1 MKMGMSRLLIALA
14 AVAAG
19 GAIYAAA
26 GRYTPVQE
34 NAGRETV
41 ELNLL
46 MSLGGDG
53 LREDYMRERLAAYE
67 AANPDVRVI
76 PTFVESDTL
85 AFLKLLYAGK
95 GYHYDVV
102 CMGDDSMLS
111 AAEQR
116 LIYPMDEFVMG
127 HLGLAWLDAVPG
139 ACLENTM
146 SGGKIYGLPFI
157 KSRLKVYYRDG
168 GDGENAASAA
178 DRAGKGGEAG
188 GNGGAGGNGAAVVYG
203 AGKSGGIGGN
213 GAAGAGGAG
222 KIPTPVSLEALLK
235 ASGGKRLGLPVSVLL
250 RDLLLSTDSSGWD
263 ALLGETERYQVDRPE
278 RAALLRAMK
287 AGLERGTLVD
297 GDNQTLM
304 EEFAAGRL
312 DAVVLEEIYREEL
325 ERRAGETLSGAGLW
339 RTEQTPWLLQGC
351 NLYLANR
358 GIPHDYGPAWE
369 LVEYLVR
376 DGEFDARTGEER
388 DMDYKRTLSRKNT
401 KAYLIVDRMIA
412 EFLHGDEDC
421 GELLKGLQS
430 QLDTALGE

>member
-19 GAIYAAA
+19 GAIFAAA
-26 GRYTPVQE
+26 RRYTPAQD

-53 LREDYMRERLAAYE
+53 MREEYMRRRLDAYGE
-67 AANPDVRVI
+67 LNPDVKVSA
-76 PTFVESDTL
+76 TFVESDTL
-85 AFLKLLYAGK
+85 VFLKLLYAGK

-111 AAEQR
+111 AAEQK
-116 LIYPMDEFVMG
+116 LIYPMDEFVMRD
-127 HLGLAWLDAVPG
+127 LGLAWLDAVPG
-139 ACLENTM
+139 ACLENTV
-146 SGGKIYGLPFI
+146 SGGKIYGLPFL
-157 KSRLKVYYRDG
+157 KSRLKVYYRDEG
-168 GDGENAASAA
+168 G
-178 DRAGKGGEAG
+178 
-188 GNGGAGGNGAAVVYG
+188 G
-203 AGKSGGIGGN
+203 AGKSGGVGE
-213 GAAGAGGAG
+213 
-222 KIPTPVSLEALLK
+222 IPAPVSLEALLQT
-235 ASGGKRLGLPVSVLL
+235 SGGKRLGLPVSVLL

-287 AGLERGTLVD
+287 TGLERGTLVD

-304 EEFAAGRL
+304 EEFAGGRL
-312 DAVVLEEIYREEL
+312 DAVVLEETYGEEL
-325 ERRAGETLSGAGLW
+325 ERRAGETLSAAGLW

-401 KAYLIVDRMIA
+401 KAYLIVDRVIA

>member
-1 MKMGMSRLLIALA
+1 M
-14 AVAAG
+14 
-19 GAIYAAA
+19 
-26 GRYTPVQE
+26 
-34 NAGRETV
+34 

-53 LREDYMRERLAAYE
+53 MREEYMRRRLDAYGE
-67 AANPDVRVI
+67 LNPDVKVSA
-76 PTFVESDTL
+76 TFVESDTL
-85 AFLKLLYAGK
+85 VFLKLLYAGK

-111 AAEQR
+111 AAEQK
-116 LIYPMDEFVMG
+116 LIYPMDEFVMRD
-127 HLGLAWLDAVPG
+127 LGLAWLDAVPG
-139 ACLENTM
+139 ACLENTV
-146 SGGKIYGLPFI
+146 SGGKIYGLPFL
-157 KSRLKVYYRDG
+157 KSRLKVYYRDEG
-168 GDGENAASAA
+168 G
-178 DRAGKGGEAG
+178 
-188 GNGGAGGNGAAVVYG
+188 G
-203 AGKSGGIGGN
+203 AGKSGGVGENGAAGAGVAGGN

-222 KIPTPVSLEALLK
+222 EIPAPVSLEALLQT
-235 ASGGKRLGLPVSVLL
+235 SGGKRLGLPVSVLL

-287 AGLERGTLVD
+287 TGLERGTLVD

-304 EEFAAGRL
+304 EEFAGGRL
-312 DAVVLEEIYREEL
+312 DAVVLEETYGEEL
-325 ERRAGETLSGAGLW
+325 ERRAGETLSAAGLW

-412 EFLHGDEDC
+412 DFLHGDEDC
-421 GELLKGLQS
+421 GELLRGLQS

>member
-19 GAIYAAA
+19 GAIFAAA
-26 GRYTPVQE
+26 RRYTPAQD

-53 LREDYMRERLAAYE
+53 MREEYMRRRLDAYGE
-67 AANPDVRVI
+67 LNPDVKVSA
-76 PTFVESDTL
+76 TFVESDTL
-85 AFLKLLYAGK
+85 VFLKLLYAGK

-111 AAEQR
+111 AAEQK
-116 LIYPMDEFVMG
+116 LIYPMDEFVMRD
-127 HLGLAWLDAVPG
+127 LGLAWLDAVPG
-139 ACLENTM
+139 ACLENTV
-146 SGGKIYGLPFI
+146 SGGKIYGLPFL
-157 KSRLKVYYRDG
+157 KSRLKVYYRDEG
-168 GDGENAASAA
+168 GG
-178 DRAGKGGEAG
+178 AGKS
-188 GNGGAGGNGAAVVYG
+188 GGAGGNGAVG
-203 AGKSGGIGGN
+203 AGGAGGN

-222 KIPTPVSLEALLK
+222 EIPAPVSLEALLQT
-235 ASGGKRLGLPVSVLL
+235 SGGKRLGLPVSVLL

-287 AGLERGTLVD
+287 TGLERGTLVD

-304 EEFAAGRL
+304 EEFAGGRL
-312 DAVVLEEIYREEL
+312 DAVVLEEIYGEEL

-376 DGEFDARTGEER
+376 DGEFDARTGEEH

-412 EFLHGDEDC
+412 DFLHGDEDC
-421 GELLKGLQS
+421 GELLRGLQS

>member
-1 MKMGMSRLLIALA
+1 MKMGMGRLLIALA

-19 GAIYAAA
+19 GAIFAAA
-26 GRYTPVQE
+26 RRYTPAQE

-53 LREDYMRERLAAYE
+53 MREEYMRQRLDAYGE
-67 AANPDVRVI
+67 LNPDVRVSA
-76 PTFVESDTL
+76 TFVESDTL
-85 AFLKLLYAGK
+85 VFLKLLYAGK

-111 AAEQR
+111 AAEQK
-116 LIYPMDEFVMG
+116 LIYPMDEFVMRD
-127 HLGLAWLDAVPG
+127 LGLAWLDAVPG

-157 KSRLKVYYRDG
+157 KSRLKVYYRDEG
-168 GDGENAASAA
+168 GGAEESGGAGAYG
-178 DRAGKGGEAG
+178 AGKGGGIGENGAPGAG
-188 GNGGAGGNGAAVVYG
+188 VAGGNGASG
-203 AGKSGGIGGN
+203 AGV
-213 GAAGAGGAG
+213 ARE
-222 KIPTPVSLEALLK
+222 IPAPVSLEALLQT
-235 ASGGKRLGLPVSVLL
+235 SGGKRLGLPVSVLL

-278 RAALLRAMK
+278 RAELLRAMK
-287 AGLERGTLVD
+287 AGLEQGTLVD

-304 EEFAAGRL
+304 EEFAGGRL
-312 DAVVLEEIYREEL
+312 DAVVLEELYGEEL
-325 ERRAGETLSGAGLW
+325 ERRAGETLSGVGLW

-401 KAYLIVDRMIA
+401 KAYLIVDRVIA

>member
-19 GAIYAAA
+19 GAIFAAA
-26 GRYTPVQE
+26 RRYTPVQD

-53 LREDYMRERLAAYE
+53 MREEYMRRRLDAYGE
-67 AANPDVRVI
+67 LNPDVKVSA
-76 PTFVESDTL
+76 TFVESDTL
-85 AFLKLLYAGK
+85 VFLKLLYAGK

-111 AAEQR
+111 AAEQK
-116 LIYPMDEFVMG
+116 LIYPMDEFVMRD
-127 HLGLAWLDAVPG
+127 LGLAWLEAVPG
-139 ACLENTM
+139 ACLENTV
-146 SGGKIYGLPFI
+146 SGGKIYGLPFL
-157 KSRLKVYYRDG
+157 KSRLKVYYRDEG
-168 GDGENAASAA
+168 G
-178 DRAGKGGEAG
+178 
-188 GNGGAGGNGAAVVYG
+188 G
-203 AGKSGGIGGN
+203 AGKSGGVGENGAAGAGVAGGN

-222 KIPTPVSLEALLK
+222 EIPAPVSLEALLQT
-235 ASGGKRLGLPVSVLL
+235 SGGKRLGLPVSVLL

-287 AGLERGTLVD
+287 TGLERGTLVD

-304 EEFAAGRL
+304 EEFAGGRL
-312 DAVVLEEIYREEL
+312 DAVVLEEIYGEEL

-376 DGEFDARTGEER
+376 DGEFDARTGEEH

-412 EFLHGDEDC
+412 DFLHGDEDC
-421 GELLKGLQS
+421 GELLRGLQS

>member
-19 GAIYAAA
+19 GAIFAAA
-26 GRYTPVQE
+26 RRYTPVQD

-53 LREDYMRERLAAYE
+53 MREEYMRRRLDAYGE
-67 AANPDVRVI
+67 LNPDVKVSA
-76 PTFVESDTL
+76 TFVESDTL
-85 AFLKLLYAGK
+85 VFLKLLYAGK

-111 AAEQR
+111 AAEQK
-116 LIYPMDEFVMG
+116 LIYPMDEFVMRD
-127 HLGLAWLDAVPG
+127 LGLAWLDAVPG
-139 ACLENTM
+139 ACLENTV
-146 SGGKIYGLPFI
+146 SGGKIYGLPFL
-157 KSRLKVYYRDG
+157 KSRLKVYYRDEG
-168 GDGENAASAA
+168 G
-178 DRAGKGGEAG
+178 
-188 GNGGAGGNGAAVVYG
+188 G
-203 AGKSGGIGGN
+203 AGKSGGVGE
-213 GAAGAGGAG
+213 
-222 KIPTPVSLEALLK
+222 IPAPVSLEALLQT
-235 ASGGKRLGLPVSVLL
+235 SGGKRLGLPVSVLL

-287 AGLERGTLVD
+287 TGLERGTLVD

-304 EEFAAGRL
+304 EEFAGGRL
-312 DAVVLEEIYREEL
+312 DAVVLEETYGEEL
-325 ERRAGETLSGAGLW
+325 ERRAGETLSAAGLW

-412 EFLHGDEDC
+412 DFLHGDEDC
-421 GELLKGLQS
+421 GELLRGLQS

>member
-1 MKMGMSRLLIALA
+1 
-14 AVAAG
+14 
-19 GAIYAAA
+19 
-26 GRYTPVQE
+26 
-34 NAGRETV
+34 
-41 ELNLL
+41 
-46 MSLGGDG
+46 
-53 LREDYMRERLAAYE
+53 
-67 AANPDVRVI
+67 
-76 PTFVESDTL
+76 
-85 AFLKLLYAGK
+85 
-95 GYHYDVV
+95 
-102 CMGDDSMLS
+102 
-111 AAEQR
+111 
-116 LIYPMDEFVMG
+116 
-127 HLGLAWLDAVPG
+127 
-139 ACLENTM
+139 M

-157 KSRLKVYYRDG
+157 KSRLKVYYRDEG
-168 GDGENAASAA
+168 
-178 DRAGKGGEAG
+178 
-188 GNGGAGGNGAAVVYG
+188 GGAGESGGAGAYG
-203 AGKSGGIGGN
+203 AGKSGGIGEN
-213 GAAGAGGAG
+213 GAPGAGGARE
-222 KIPTPVSLEALLK
+222 IPAPVSLEALLQT
-235 ASGGKRLGLPVSVLL
+235 SGGKRLGLPVSVLL

-278 RAALLRAMK
+278 RAELLRAMK
-287 AGLERGTLVD
+287 AGLEQGTLVD

-304 EEFAAGRL
+304 EEFAGGRL
-312 DAVVLEEIYREEL
+312 DAVVLEELYGEEL

-401 KAYLIVDRMIA
+401 KAYLIVDRVIA

>member
-19 GAIYAAA
+19 GAIFAAA
-26 GRYTPVQE
+26 RRYTPVQD

-53 LREDYMRERLAAYE
+53 MREEYMRRRLDAYGE
-67 AANPDVRVI
+67 LNPDVKVSA
-76 PTFVESDTL
+76 TFVESDTL
-85 AFLKLLYAGK
+85 VFLKLLYAGK

-111 AAEQR
+111 AAEQK
-116 LIYPMDEFVMG
+116 LIYPMDEFVMRD
-127 HLGLAWLDAVPG
+127 LGLAWLDAVPG
-139 ACLENTM
+139 ACLENTV
-146 SGGKIYGLPFI
+146 SGGKIYGLPFL
-157 KSRLKVYYRDG
+157 KSRLKVYYRDEG
-168 GDGENAASAA
+168 
-178 DRAGKGGEAG
+178 
-188 GNGGAGGNGAAVVYG
+188 GGAGE
-203 AGKSGGIGGN
+203 
-213 GAAGAGGAG
+213 
-222 KIPTPVSLEALLK
+222 IPAPVSLEALLQT
-235 ASGGKRLGLPVSVLL
+235 SGGKRLGLPVSVLL

-287 AGLERGTLVD
+287 TGLERGTLVD

-304 EEFAAGRL
+304 EEFAGGRL
-312 DAVVLEEIYREEL
+312 DAVVLEETYGEEL
-325 ERRAGETLSGAGLW
+325 ERRAGETLSAAGLW

-412 EFLHGDEDC
+412 DFLHGDEDC
-421 GELLKGLQS
+421 GELLRGLQS

>member
-19 GAIYAAA
+19 GAIFAAA
-26 GRYTPVQE
+26 RRYTPAQE

-53 LREDYMRERLAAYE
+53 MREEYMRRRLDAYGE
-67 AANPDVRVI
+67 LNPDVKVSA
-76 PTFVESDTL
+76 TFVESDTL
-85 AFLKLLYAGK
+85 VFLKLLYAGK

-111 AAEQR
+111 AAEQK
-116 LIYPMDEFVMG
+116 LIYPMDEFVMRD
-127 HLGLAWLDAVPG
+127 LGLAWLDAVPG
-139 ACLENTM
+139 ACLENTV
-146 SGGKIYGLPFI
+146 SGGKIYGLPFL
-157 KSRLKVYYRDG
+157 KSRLKVYYRDEG
-168 GDGENAASAA
+168 G
-178 DRAGKGGEAG
+178 
-188 GNGGAGGNGAAVVYG
+188 G
-203 AGKSGGIGGN
+203 AGKSGGVGE
-213 GAAGAGGAG
+213 
-222 KIPTPVSLEALLK
+222 IPAPVSLEALLQT
-235 ASGGKRLGLPVSVLL
+235 SGGKRLGLPVSVLL

-287 AGLERGTLVD
+287 TGLERGTLVD

-304 EEFAAGRL
+304 EEFAGGRL
-312 DAVVLEEIYREEL
+312 DAVVLEETYGEEL
-325 ERRAGETLSGAGLW
+325 ERRAGETLSAAGLW

-376 DGEFDARTGEER
+376 DGEFDVRTGEER

-412 EFLHGDEDC
+412 DFLHGDEDC
-421 GELLKGLQS
+421 GELLRGLQS

>member
-19 GAIYAAA
+19 GAIFAAA
-26 GRYTPVQE
+26 RRYTPAQD

-53 LREDYMRERLAAYE
+53 MREEYMRRRLDAYGE
-67 AANPDVRVI
+67 LNPDVKVSA
-76 PTFVESDTL
+76 TFVESDTL
-85 AFLKLLYAGK
+85 VFLKLLYAGK

-111 AAEQR
+111 AAEQK
-116 LIYPMDEFVMG
+116 LIYPMDEFVMRD
-127 HLGLAWLDAVPG
+127 LGLAWLDAVPG
-139 ACLENTM
+139 ACLENTV
-146 SGGKIYGLPFI
+146 SGGKIYGLPFL
-157 KSRLKVYYRDG
+157 KSRLKVYYRDEG
-168 GDGENAASAA
+168 G
-178 DRAGKGGEAG
+178 
-188 GNGGAGGNGAAVVYG
+188 G
-203 AGKSGGIGGN
+203 AGKSGGVGE
-213 GAAGAGGAG
+213 
-222 KIPTPVSLEALLK
+222 IPAPVSLEALLQT
-235 ASGGKRLGLPVSVLL
+235 SGGKRLGLPVSVLL

-278 RAALLRAMK
+278 RVALLRAMK
-287 AGLERGTLVD
+287 TGLERGTLVD

-304 EEFAAGRL
+304 EEFAGGRL
-312 DAVVLEEIYREEL
+312 DAVVLEETYGEEL

-412 EFLHGDEDC
+412 DFLHGDEDC

>member
-19 GAIYAAA
+19 GAIFAAA
-26 GRYTPVQE
+26 RRYTPVQD

-53 LREDYMRERLAAYE
+53 MREEYMRRRLDAYGE
-67 AANPDVRVI
+67 LNPDVKVSA
-76 PTFVESDTL
+76 TFVESDTL
-85 AFLKLLYAGK
+85 VFLKLLYAGK

-111 AAEQR
+111 AAEQK
-116 LIYPMDEFVMG
+116 LIYPMDEFVMRD
-127 HLGLAWLDAVPG
+127 LGLAWLDAVPG
-139 ACLENTM
+139 ACLENTV
-146 SGGKIYGLPFI
+146 SGGKIYGLPFL
-157 KSRLKVYYRDG
+157 KSRLKVYYRDEG
-168 GDGENAASAA
+168 G
-178 DRAGKGGEAG
+178 
-188 GNGGAGGNGAAVVYG
+188 G
-203 AGKSGGIGGN
+203 AGKSGGVGENGAAGAGVAGGN

-222 KIPTPVSLEALLK
+222 EIPAPVSLEALLQT
-235 ASGGKRLGLPVSVLL
+235 SGGKRLGLPVSVLL

-287 AGLERGTLVD
+287 TGLERGTLVD

-304 EEFAAGRL
+304 EEFAGGRL
-312 DAVVLEEIYREEL
+312 DAVVLEETYGEEL
-325 ERRAGETLSGAGLW
+325 ERRVGETLSAAGLW

-412 EFLHGDEDC
+412 DFLHGDEDC
-421 GELLKGLQS
+421 GELLRGLQS

>member
-19 GAIYAAA
+19 GAIFAAA
-26 GRYTPVQE
+26 RRYTPAQD

-53 LREDYMRERLAAYE
+53 MREEYMRRRLDAYGE
-67 AANPDVRVI
+67 LNPDVKVSA
-76 PTFVESDTL
+76 TFVESDTL
-85 AFLKLLYAGK
+85 VFLKLLYAGK

-111 AAEQR
+111 AAEQK
-116 LIYPMDEFVMG
+116 LIYPMDEFVMRD
-127 HLGLAWLDAVPG
+127 LGLAWLDAVPG
-139 ACLENTM
+139 ACLENTV
-146 SGGKIYGLPFI
+146 SGGKIYGLPFL
-157 KSRLKVYYRDG
+157 KSRLKVYYRDEG
-168 GDGENAASAA
+168 G
-178 DRAGKGGEAG
+178 
-188 GNGGAGGNGAAVVYG
+188 G
-203 AGKSGGIGGN
+203 AGKSGGVGE
-213 GAAGAGGAG
+213 
-222 KIPTPVSLEALLK
+222 IPAPVSLEALLQT
-235 ASGGKRLGLPVSVLL
+235 SGGKRLGLPVSVLL

-287 AGLERGTLVD
+287 TGLERGTLVD

-304 EEFAAGRL
+304 EEFAGGRL
-312 DAVVLEEIYREEL
+312 DAVVLEETYGEEL
-325 ERRAGETLSGAGLW
+325 ERRAGETLSAAGLW

-376 DGEFDARTGEER
+376 DGEFDVRTGEER

-412 EFLHGDEDC
+412 DFLHGDEDC
-421 GELLKGLQS
+421 GELLRGLQS

>member
-1 MKMGMSRLLIALA
+1 MKMGMRRLLIALA

-19 GAIYAAA
+19 GAIFAAA
-26 GRYTPVQE
+26 RRYTPVQD

-53 LREDYMRERLAAYE
+53 MREEYMRRRLDAYGE
-67 AANPDVRVI
+67 LNPDVKVSA
-76 PTFVESDTL
+76 TFVESDTL
-85 AFLKLLYAGK
+85 VFLKLLYAGK

-111 AAEQR
+111 AAEQK
-116 LIYPMDEFVMG
+116 LIYPMDEFVMRD
-127 HLGLAWLDAVPG
+127 LGLAWLDAVPG
-139 ACLENTM
+139 ACLENTV
-146 SGGKIYGLPFI
+146 SGGKIYGLPFL
-157 KSRLKVYYRDG
+157 KSRLKVYYRDEG
-168 GDGENAASAA
+168 G
-178 DRAGKGGEAG
+178 
-188 GNGGAGGNGAAVVYG
+188 G
-203 AGKSGGIGGN
+203 AGKSGGVGENGAAGAGVAGGN

-222 KIPTPVSLEALLK
+222 EIPAPVSLEALLQT
-235 ASGGKRLGLPVSVLL
+235 SGGKRLGLPVSVLL

-287 AGLERGTLVD
+287 TGLERGTLVD

-304 EEFAAGRL
+304 EEFAGGRL
-312 DAVVLEEIYREEL
+312 DAVVLEETYGEEL
-325 ERRAGETLSGAGLW
+325 ERRAGETLSAAGLW

-412 EFLHGDEDC
+412 DFLHGDEDC
-421 GELLKGLQS
+421 GELLRGLQS

>member
-19 GAIYAAA
+19 GAIFAAA
-26 GRYTPVQE
+26 RRYTPAQE

-53 LREDYMRERLAAYE
+53 MREEYMRQRLDAYGE
-67 AANPDVRVI
+67 LNPDVRVSA
-76 PTFVESDTL
+76 TFVESDTL
-85 AFLKLLYAGK
+85 VFLKLLYAGK

-111 AAEQR
+111 AAEQK
-116 LIYPMDEFVMG
+116 LIYPMDEFVMRD
-127 HLGLAWLDAVPG
+127 LGLAWLDAVPG

-157 KSRLKVYYRDG
+157 KSRLKVYYRDEG
-168 GDGENAASAA
+168 
-178 DRAGKGGEAG
+178 
-188 GNGGAGGNGAAVVYG
+188 GGAGAARE
-203 AGKSGGIGGN
+203 
-213 GAAGAGGAG
+213 
-222 KIPTPVSLEALLK
+222 IPAPVSLEALLQT
-235 ASGGKRLGLPVSVLL
+235 SGGKRLGLPVSVLL

-278 RAALLRAMK
+278 RAELLRAMK
-287 AGLERGTLVD
+287 AGLEQGTLVD

-304 EEFAAGRL
+304 EEFAGGRL
-312 DAVVLEEIYREEL
+312 DAVVLEELYGEEL
-325 ERRAGETLSGAGLW
+325 ELRAGETLSGAGLW

-351 NLYLANR
+351 NLYLANW
-358 GIPHDYGPAWE
+358 GIPHDYGPAWD
-369 LVEYLVR
+369 LVEYLVG

-401 KAYLIVDRMIA
+401 KAYLIVDRVIA

>member
-19 GAIYAAA
+19 GAIFAAA
-26 GRYTPVQE
+26 RRYTPVQE

-53 LREDYMRERLAAYE
+53 MREEYMRQRLDAYSE
-67 AANPDVRVI
+67 LNPDVRVLA
-76 PTFVESDTL
+76 TFVESDTL
-85 AFLKLLYAGK
+85 VFLKLLYAGK

-111 AAEQR
+111 AAEQK
-116 LIYPMDEFVMG
+116 LVYPMDEFVMRD
-127 HLGLAWLDAVPG
+127 LGLAWLDAVPG
-139 ACLENTM
+139 ACLENTV

-157 KSRLKVYYRDG
+157 KSRLKVYYREEG
-168 GDGENAASAA
+168 G
-178 DRAGKGGEAG
+178 
-188 GNGGAGGNGAAVVYG
+188 G
-203 AGKSGGIGGN
+203 AGKSGGVGENGAAGAGVAGGN

-222 KIPTPVSLEALLK
+222 EIPAPVSLEALLQT
-235 ASGGKRLGLPVSVLL
+235 SGGKRLGLPVSVLL

-287 AGLERGTLVD
+287 TGLERGTLVD

-304 EEFAAGRL
+304 EEFAGGRL
-312 DAVVLEEIYREEL
+312 DAVVLEETYGEEL
-325 ERRAGETLSGAGLW
+325 ERRAGETLSAAGLW

-369 LVEYLVR
+369 LVEYLAR
-376 DGEFDARTGEER
+376 DGEFDARTGEEH

-412 EFLHGDEDC
+412 DFLHGDEDC
-421 GELLKGLQS
+421 GELLRGLQS

>member
-19 GAIYAAA
+19 GAIFAAA
-26 GRYTPVQE
+26 RRYTPAQD

-53 LREDYMRERLAAYE
+53 MREEYMRRRLDAYGE
-67 AANPDVRVI
+67 LNPDVKVSA
-76 PTFVESDTL
+76 TFVESDTL
-85 AFLKLLYAGK
+85 VFLKLLYAGK

-111 AAEQR
+111 AAEQK
-116 LIYPMDEFVMG
+116 LIYPMDEFVMRD
-127 HLGLAWLDAVPG
+127 LGLAWLDAVPG
-139 ACLENTM
+139 ACLENTV
-146 SGGKIYGLPFI
+146 SGGKIYGLPFL
-157 KSRLKVYYRDG
+157 KSRLKVYYRDEG
-168 GDGENAASAA
+168 
-178 DRAGKGGEAG
+178 
-188 GNGGAGGNGAAVVYG
+188 GGAGE
-203 AGKSGGIGGN
+203 
-213 GAAGAGGAG
+213 
-222 KIPTPVSLEALLK
+222 IPAPVSLEALLQT
-235 ASGGKRLGLPVSVLL
+235 SGGKRLGLPVSVLL

-287 AGLERGTLVD
+287 NGLERGTLVD

-304 EEFAAGRL
+304 EEFAGGRL
-312 DAVVLEEIYREEL
+312 DAVVLEETYGEEL

-412 EFLHGDEDC
+412 DFLHGDEDC
-421 GELLKGLQS
+421 GELLRGLQS

>member
-19 GAIYAAA
+19 GAIFAAA
-26 GRYTPVQE
+26 RRYTPAQD

-53 LREDYMRERLAAYE
+53 MREEYMRRRLDAYGE
-67 AANPDVRVI
+67 LNPDVKVSA
-76 PTFVESDTL
+76 TFVESDTL
-85 AFLKLLYAGK
+85 VFLKLLYAGK

-111 AAEQR
+111 AAEQK
-116 LIYPMDEFVMG
+116 LIYPMDEFVMRD
-127 HLGLAWLDAVPG
+127 LGLAWLDAVPG
-139 ACLENTM
+139 ACLENTV
-146 SGGKIYGLPFI
+146 SGGKIYGLPFL
-157 KSRLKVYYRDG
+157 KSRLKVYYRDEG
-168 GDGENAASAA
+168 G
-178 DRAGKGGEAG
+178 
-188 GNGGAGGNGAAVVYG
+188 G
-203 AGKSGGIGGN
+203 AGKSGGVGE
-213 GAAGAGGAG
+213 
-222 KIPTPVSLEALLK
+222 IPAPVSLEALLQT
-235 ASGGKRLGLPVSVLL
+235 SGGKRLGLPVSVLL

-287 AGLERGTLVD
+287 TGLERGTLVD

-304 EEFAAGRL
+304 EEFAGGRL
-312 DAVVLEEIYREEL
+312 DAVVLEETYGEEL
-325 ERRAGETLSGAGLW
+325 ERRAGETLSAAGLW

-412 EFLHGDEDC
+412 DFLHGDEDC
-421 GELLKGLQS
+421 GELLRGLQS

>member
-19 GAIYAAA
+19 GAIFAAA
-26 GRYTPVQE
+26 RRYTPVQD

-53 LREDYMRERLAAYE
+53 MREEYMRRRLDAYGE
-67 AANPDVRVI
+67 LNPDVKVSA
-76 PTFVESDTL
+76 TFVESDTL
-85 AFLKLLYAGK
+85 VFLKLLYAGK

-111 AAEQR
+111 AAEQK
-116 LIYPMDEFVMG
+116 LIYPMDEFVMRD
-127 HLGLAWLDAVPG
+127 LGLAWLDAVPG
-139 ACLENTM
+139 ACLENTV
-146 SGGKIYGLPFI
+146 SGGKIYGLPFL
-157 KSRLKVYYRDG
+157 KSRLKVYYRDEG
-168 GDGENAASAA
+168 G
-178 DRAGKGGEAG
+178 
-188 GNGGAGGNGAAVVYG
+188 G
-203 AGKSGGIGGN
+203 AGKSGGVGENGAAGAGVAGGN

-222 KIPTPVSLEALLK
+222 EIPAPVSLEALLQT
-235 ASGGKRLGLPVSVLL
+235 SGGKRLGLPVSVLL

-287 AGLERGTLVD
+287 TGLERGTLVD

-304 EEFAAGRL
+304 EEFAGGRL
-312 DAVVLEEIYREEL
+312 DAVVLEETYGEEL
-325 ERRAGETLSGAGLW
+325 ERRAGETLSAAGLW

-412 EFLHGDEDC
+412 DFLHGDEDC
-421 GELLKGLQS
+421 GELLRGLQS

>member
-19 GAIYAAA
+19 GAIFAAA
-26 GRYTPVQE
+26 RRYTPAQE

-53 LREDYMRERLAAYE
+53 MREEYMRRRLDAYGE
-67 AANPDVRVI
+67 LNPDVKVSA
-76 PTFVESDTL
+76 TFVESDTL
-85 AFLKLLYAGK
+85 VFLKLLYAGK

-111 AAEQR
+111 AAEQK
-116 LIYPMDEFVMG
+116 LIYPMDEFVMRD
-127 HLGLAWLDAVPG
+127 LGLAWLDAVPG
-139 ACLENTM
+139 ACLENTV
-146 SGGKIYGLPFI
+146 SGGKIYGLPFL
-157 KSRLKVYYRDG
+157 KSRLKVYYRDEG
-168 GDGENAASAA
+168 G
-178 DRAGKGGEAG
+178 
-188 GNGGAGGNGAAVVYG
+188 G
-203 AGKSGGIGGN
+203 AGKSGGVGE
-213 GAAGAGGAG
+213 
-222 KIPTPVSLEALLK
+222 IPAPVSLEALLQT
-235 ASGGKRLGLPVSVLL
+235 SGGKRLGLPVSVLL

-287 AGLERGTLVD
+287 TGLERGTLVD

-304 EEFAAGRL
+304 EEFAGGRL
-312 DAVVLEEIYREEL
+312 DAVVLEETYGEEL
-325 ERRAGETLSGAGLW
+325 ERRAGETLSAVGLW

-412 EFLHGDEDC
+412 DFLHGDEDC
-421 GELLKGLQS
+421 GELLRGLQS

>member
-19 GAIYAAA
+19 GAIFAAA
-26 GRYTPVQE
+26 RRYTPVQD

-53 LREDYMRERLAAYE
+53 MREEYMRRRLDAYGE
-67 AANPDVRVI
+67 LNPDVKVSA
-76 PTFVESDTL
+76 TFVESDTL
-85 AFLKLLYAGK
+85 VFLKLLYAGK

-111 AAEQR
+111 AAEQK
-116 LIYPMDEFVMG
+116 LIYPMDEFVMRD
-127 HLGLAWLDAVPG
+127 LGLVWLDAVPG
-139 ACLENTM
+139 ACLENTV
-146 SGGKIYGLPFI
+146 SGGKIYGLPFL
-157 KSRLKVYYRDG
+157 KSRLKVYYRDEG
-168 GDGENAASAA
+168 G
-178 DRAGKGGEAG
+178 
-188 GNGGAGGNGAAVVYG
+188 G
-203 AGKSGGIGGN
+203 AGKSGGVGENGAAGAGVAGGN

-222 KIPTPVSLEALLK
+222 EIPAPVSLEALLQT
-235 ASGGKRLGLPVSVLL
+235 SGGKRLGLPVSVLL

-287 AGLERGTLVD
+287 TGLERGTLVD

-304 EEFAAGRL
+304 EEFAGGRL
-312 DAVVLEEIYREEL
+312 DAVVLEETYGEEL
-325 ERRAGETLSGAGLW
+325 ERRAGETLSAAGLW

-412 EFLHGDEDC
+412 DFLHGDEDC
-421 GELLKGLQS
+421 GELLRGLQS

>member
-19 GAIYAAA
+19 GAIFAAA
-26 GRYTPVQE
+26 RRYTPAQE

-53 LREDYMRERLAAYE
+53 MREEYMRQRLDAYGE
-67 AANPDVRVI
+67 LNPDVRVSA
-76 PTFVESDTL
+76 TFVESDTL
-85 AFLKLLYAGK
+85 VFLKLLYAGK

-111 AAEQR
+111 AAEQK
-116 LIYPMDEFVMG
+116 LIYPMDEFVMRD
-127 HLGLAWLDAVPG
+127 LGLAWLDAVPG

-157 KSRLKVYYRDG
+157 KSRLKVYYRDEG
-168 GDGENAASAA
+168 
-178 DRAGKGGEAG
+178 
-188 GNGGAGGNGAAVVYG
+188 GGAGE
-203 AGKSGGIGGN
+203 SGGIGEN
-213 GAAGAGGAG
+213 GAPGAGGARE
-222 KIPTPVSLEALLK
+222 IPAPVSLEALLQT
-235 ASGGKRLGLPVSVLL
+235 SGGKRLGLPVSVLL

-278 RAALLRAMK
+278 RAELLRAMK
-287 AGLERGTLVD
+287 AGLEQGTLVD

-304 EEFAAGRL
+304 EEFAGGRL
-312 DAVVLEEIYREEL
+312 DAVVLEELYGEEL

-401 KAYLIVDRMIA
+401 KAYLIVDRVIA

>member
-19 GAIYAAA
+19 GAIFAAA
-26 GRYTPVQE
+26 RRYTPAQD

-53 LREDYMRERLAAYE
+53 MREEYMRRRLDAYGE
-67 AANPDVRVI
+67 LNPDVKVSA
-76 PTFVESDTL
+76 TFVESDTL
-85 AFLKLLYAGK
+85 VFLKLLYAGK

-111 AAEQR
+111 AAEQK
-116 LIYPMDEFVMG
+116 LIYPMDEFVMRD
-127 HLGLAWLDAVPG
+127 LGLAWLDAVPG
-139 ACLENTM
+139 ACLENTV
-146 SGGKIYGLPFI
+146 SGGKIYGLPFL
-157 KSRLKVYYRDG
+157 KSRLKVYYRDEG
-168 GDGENAASAA
+168 G
-178 DRAGKGGEAG
+178 
-188 GNGGAGGNGAAVVYG
+188 G
-203 AGKSGGIGGN
+203 AGKSGGVGENGAAGAGGAGGN

-222 KIPTPVSLEALLK
+222 EIPAPVSLEALLQT
-235 ASGGKRLGLPVSVLL
+235 SGGKRLGLPVSVLL

-287 AGLERGTLVD
+287 TGLERGTLVD

-304 EEFAAGRL
+304 EEFAGGRL
-312 DAVVLEEIYREEL
+312 DAVVLEETYGEEL
-325 ERRAGETLSGAGLW
+325 ERRAGETLSAAGLW

-412 EFLHGDEDC
+412 DFLYGDEDC
-421 GELLKGLQS
+421 GELLRGLQS

>member
-19 GAIYAAA
+19 GAIFAAA
-26 GRYTPVQE
+26 RRYTPVQE

-53 LREDYMRERLAAYE
+53 MREEYMRRRLDAYGE
-67 AANPDVRVI
+67 LNPDVKVSA
-76 PTFVESDTL
+76 TFVESDTL
-85 AFLKLLYAGK
+85 VFLKLLYAGK

-111 AAEQR
+111 AAEQK
-116 LIYPMDEFVMG
+116 LIYPMDEFVMRD
-127 HLGLAWLDAVPG
+127 LGLAWLDAVPG
-139 ACLENTM
+139 ACLENTV
-146 SGGKIYGLPFI
+146 SGGKIYGLPFL
-157 KSRLKVYYRDG
+157 KSRLKVYYRDEG
-168 GDGENAASAA
+168 G
-178 DRAGKGGEAG
+178 
-188 GNGGAGGNGAAVVYG
+188 G
-203 AGKSGGIGGN
+203 AGKSGGVGENGAAGVGGAGGN

-222 KIPTPVSLEALLK
+222 EIPAPVSLEALLQT
-235 ASGGKRLGLPVSVLL
+235 SGGKRLGLPVSVLL

-287 AGLERGTLVD
+287 TGLERGTLVD

-304 EEFAAGRL
+304 EEFAGGRL
-312 DAVVLEEIYREEL
+312 DAVVLEEIYGEEL
-325 ERRAGETLSGAGLW
+325 ERRAGETLSAAGLW

-412 EFLHGDEDC
+412 DFLHGDEDC
-421 GELLKGLQS
+421 GELLRGLQS

>member
-19 GAIYAAA
+19 GAIFAAA
-26 GRYTPVQE
+26 RRYTPARD

-53 LREDYMRERLAAYE
+53 MREEYMRRRLDAYGE
-67 AANPDVRVI
+67 LNPDVKVSA
-76 PTFVESDTL
+76 TFVESDTL
-85 AFLKLLYAGK
+85 VFLKLLYAGK

-111 AAEQR
+111 AAEQK
-116 LIYPMDEFVMG
+116 LIYPMDEFVMRD
-127 HLGLAWLDAVPG
+127 LGLAWLDAVPG
-139 ACLENTM
+139 ACLENTV
-146 SGGKIYGLPFI
+146 SGGKIYGLPFL
-157 KSRLKVYYRDG
+157 KSRLKVYYRDEG
-168 GDGENAASAA
+168 G
-178 DRAGKGGEAG
+178 
-188 GNGGAGGNGAAVVYG
+188 G
-203 AGKSGGIGGN
+203 AGKSGGTGGN
-213 GAAGAGGAG
+213 GSAGAGGAG
-222 KIPTPVSLEALLK
+222 EIPAPVSLEALLQT
-235 ASGGKRLGLPVSVLL
+235 SGGKRLGLPVSVLL

-287 AGLERGTLVD
+287 TGLERGTLVD

-304 EEFAAGRL
+304 EEFAGGRL
-312 DAVVLEEIYREEL
+312 DAVVLEETYGEEL
-325 ERRAGETLSGAGLW
+325 ERRAGETLSAAGLW

-412 EFLHGDEDC
+412 DFLHGDEDC
-421 GELLKGLQS
+421 GELLRGLQS

>member
-19 GAIYAAA
+19 GAIFAAA
-26 GRYTPVQE
+26 RRYTPVQDD
-34 NAGRETV
+34 AGRETV

-53 LREDYMRERLAAYE
+53 MREEYMRRRLDAYGE
-67 AANPDVRVI
+67 LNPDVKVSA
-76 PTFVESDTL
+76 TFVESDTL
-85 AFLKLLYAGK
+85 VFLKLLYAGK

-111 AAEQR
+111 AAEQK
-116 LIYPMDEFVMG
+116 LIYPMDEFVMRD
-127 HLGLAWLDAVPG
+127 LGLAWLDAVPG
-139 ACLENTM
+139 ACLENTV
-146 SGGKIYGLPFI
+146 SGGKIYGLPFL
-157 KSRLKVYYRDG
+157 KSRLKVYYRDEG
-168 GDGENAASAA
+168 G
-178 DRAGKGGEAG
+178 
-188 GNGGAGGNGAAVVYG
+188 G
-203 AGKSGGIGGN
+203 AGKSGGVGENGAAGAGVAGGN

-222 KIPTPVSLEALLK
+222 EIPAPVSLEALLQT
-235 ASGGKRLGLPVSVLL
+235 SGGKRLGLPVSVLL

-287 AGLERGTLVD
+287 TGLERGTLVD

-304 EEFAAGRL
+304 EEFAGGRL
-312 DAVVLEEIYREEL
+312 DAVVLEETYGEEL
-325 ERRAGETLSGAGLW
+325 ERRAGETLSAAGLW

-412 EFLHGDEDC
+412 DFLHGDEDC
-421 GELLKGLQS
+421 GELLRGLQS

>member
-19 GAIYAAA
+19 GAIFAAA
-26 GRYTPVQE
+26 RRYTPAQE

-53 LREDYMRERLAAYE
+53 MREEYMRRRLDAYGE
-67 AANPDVRVI
+67 LNPDVKVSA
-76 PTFVESDTL
+76 TFVESDTL
-85 AFLKLLYAGK
+85 VFLKLLYAGK

-111 AAEQR
+111 AAEQK
-116 LIYPMDEFVMG
+116 LIYPMDEFVMRD
-127 HLGLAWLDAVPG
+127 LGLAWLDAVPG

-157 KSRLKVYYRDG
+157 KSRLKVYYRDEG
-168 GDGENAASAA
+168 
-178 DRAGKGGEAG
+178 
-188 GNGGAGGNGAAVVYG
+188 GGAGE
-203 AGKSGGIGGN
+203 
-213 GAAGAGGAG
+213 
-222 KIPTPVSLEALLK
+222 IPAPVSLEALLQT
-235 ASGGKRLGLPVSVLL
+235 SGGKRLGLPVSVLL

-287 AGLERGTLVD
+287 TGLERGTLVD

-304 EEFAAGRL
+304 EEFAGGRL
-312 DAVVLEEIYREEL
+312 DAVVLEETYGEEL
-325 ERRAGETLSGAGLW
+325 ERRTGETLSAAGLW

-412 EFLHGDEDC
+412 DFLHGDEDC
-421 GELLKGLQS
+421 GELLRGLQS

>member
-19 GAIYAAA
+19 GAIFAAA
-26 GRYTPVQE
+26 RRYTPAQE

-53 LREDYMRERLAAYE
+53 MREEYMRQRLDAYGE
-67 AANPDVRVI
+67 LNPDVRVSA
-76 PTFVESDTL
+76 TFVESDTL
-85 AFLKLLYAGK
+85 VFLKLLYAGK

-111 AAEQR
+111 AAEQK
-116 LIYPMDEFVMG
+116 LIYPMDEFVMRD
-127 HLGLAWLDAVPG
+127 LGLAWLDAVPG

-157 KSRLKVYYRDG
+157 KSRLKVYYRDEG
-168 GDGENAASAA
+168 GGAEES
-178 DRAGKGGEAG
+178 
-188 GNGGAGGNGAAVVYG
+188 GGAGAYG
-203 AGKSGGIGGN
+203 AGKSGGIGEN
-213 GAAGAGGAG
+213 GALGAGGARE
-222 KIPTPVSLEALLK
+222 IPAPVSLEALLQT
-235 ASGGKRLGLPVSVLL
+235 SGGKRLGLPVSVLL

-278 RAALLRAMK
+278 RAELLRAMK
-287 AGLERGTLVD
+287 AGLEQGTLVD

-304 EEFAAGRL
+304 EEFAGGRL
-312 DAVVLEEIYREEL
+312 DAVVLEELYGEEL

-358 GIPHDYGPAWE
+358 GIPHDSGPAWE

-401 KAYLIVDRMIA
+401 KAYLIVDRVIA

>member
-19 GAIYAAA
+19 GAIFAAA
-26 GRYTPVQE
+26 RRYTPAQE

-53 LREDYMRERLAAYE
+53 MREEYMRQRLDAYGE
-67 AANPDVRVI
+67 LNPDVRVSA
-76 PTFVESDTL
+76 TFVESDTL
-85 AFLKLLYAGK
+85 VFLKLLYAGK

-111 AAEQR
+111 AAEQK
-116 LIYPMDEFVMG
+116 LIYPMDEFVMRD
-127 HLGLAWLDAVPG
+127 LGLAWLDAVPG

-157 KSRLKVYYRDG
+157 KSRLKVYYRD
-168 GDGENAASAA
+168 E
-178 DRAGKGGEAG
+178 E
-188 GNGGAGGNGAAVVYG
+188 GGAGESGGAGAYG
-203 AGKSGGIGGN
+203 AGKSGGIGEN
-213 GAAGAGGAG
+213 GALGAGGARE
-222 KIPTPVSLEALLK
+222 IPAPVSLEALLQT
-235 ASGGKRLGLPVSVLL
+235 SGGKRLGLPVSVLL

-278 RAALLRAMK
+278 RAELLRAMK
-287 AGLERGTLVD
+287 AGLEQGTLVD

-304 EEFAAGRL
+304 EEFAGGRL
-312 DAVVLEEIYREEL
+312 DAVVLEELYGEEL

-401 KAYLIVDRMIA
+401 KAYLIVDRVIA

-421 GELLKGLQS
+421 GELLKGPQS